1 MVGVTKSEEEIMAA
15 GDRIRKANTQTEP
28 FKKSTGRVSYPNRTS
43 LDLNDEQ
50 YEWLKEVAWQNRES
64 AAGFLRLIIDQLR
77 AHPERLERVLRD

>member
-1 MVGVTKSEEEIMAA
+1 MAA
-15 GDRIRKANTQTEP
+15 GDRIRKTGAPGEP
-28 FKKSTGRVSYPNRTS
+28 FKKSSGRVSFPNRTS

-77 AHPERLERVLRD
+77 AHPEMLGRVLKE